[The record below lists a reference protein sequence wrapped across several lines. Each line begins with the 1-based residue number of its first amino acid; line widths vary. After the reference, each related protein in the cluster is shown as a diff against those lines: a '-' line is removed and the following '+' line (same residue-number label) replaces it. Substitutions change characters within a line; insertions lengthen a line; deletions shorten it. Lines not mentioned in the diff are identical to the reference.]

1 MIQVEKLSYGFPD
14 KDLYKDISFTLAAGQ
29 HCALIG
35 SNGCGKSTLVDLLMR
50 PDKYWFDGKVLLD
63 EGCRIGYA
71 SQFSVRDKVQDCSV
85 FDYLAERFTTL
96 SAQISAAC
104 DAMAAPDLD
113 EAELDRLFASYQA
126 LLDQSEAIDRKS
138 VV

>member
-63 EGCRIGYA
+63 EGCPEFSRMCQRHADDGGDQTHISQNYRIVIKSYHVYG
-71 SQFSVRDKVQDCSV
+71 FPFR
-85 FDYLAERFTTL
+85 
-96 SAQISAAC
+96 ISPN
-104 DAMAAPDLD
+104 M
-113 EAELDRLFASYQA
+113 RLP
-126 LLDQSEAIDRKS
+126 
-138 VV
+138 